1 MYGASKK
8 PFFVQVGINPYK
20 RLSYK
25 IYYIKPEISGRI
37 QKGGNKM
44 GLLKNGCGCNN
55 AAAAAEENNCVGCA
69 CDQLRNLT
77 QGTEIE
83 DILVNGKTIEGLDD
97 INFIS
102 FDSRTCCATFIARSG
117 SDRVIFTLDC
127 RKIDAIFFELED

>member
-1 MYGASKK
+1 
-8 PFFVQVGINPYK
+8 
-20 RLSYK
+20 
-25 IYYIKPEISGRI
+25 
-37 QKGGNKM
+37 M

-69 CDQLRNLT
+69 CDQLRNLRV
-77 QGTEIE
+77 GTEIE
-83 DILVNGKTIEGLDD
+83 SILIKGKELEDLDD

-102 FDSRTCCATFIARSG
+102 FDSKTCCATFIARRN